1 MHLFIVFFFQGYVVI
16 VTEDL
21 TNKSYRSEKY
31 NGTRNLKL
39 FQTLGPLKRGGVY
52 TVVIQRDVKEA
63 KNPRPSD
70 PMKIHAGKS
79 LLINFQL
86 SKYSEVTSCE
96 SFKVPFLK
104 REFTSISCEHFI

>member
-39 FQTLGPLKRGGVY
+39 SQTLGPLKRGGVY

-104 REFTSISCEHFI
+104 REFT